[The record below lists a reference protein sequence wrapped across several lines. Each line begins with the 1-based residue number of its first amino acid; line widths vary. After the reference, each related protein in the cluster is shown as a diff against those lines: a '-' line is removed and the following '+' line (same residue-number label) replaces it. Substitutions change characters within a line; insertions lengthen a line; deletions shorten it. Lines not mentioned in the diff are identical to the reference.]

1 MKSGKSY
8 KVGIV
13 GAGIWGKN
21 LVRNFYN
28 LNYLDTV
35 CDMDAE
41 NLAKIKSE
49 YPEVNLTSDF
59 SGMINNPLID
69 GIVIATPSHTHFSL
83 VKLALEAGKHVYVE
97 KPIATTSVQAREL
110 NELANSKDLVLM
122 VGHLLLYHPAVNRLK
137 MIVES
142 GQLGEIKYV
151 QSDRLNIN
159 YFKNDRSVMWD
170 LAPHDVSMVSHILGE
185 EPAGVI
191 SAMGVS
197 SDGNEILDITHV
209 DIEYPSGAIAHVSD
223 SWIHPQKRVNL
234 MIRGTKGSAMFDD
247 TLSENKLQVF
257 LNDTPNSATTVS
269 LDYLEIEPL
278 KLECEHFI
286 KCIEMGKKARSD
298 GENGYFVVKVFE
310 EAEKIMLGDKRK
322 ALDEVNFSLSRSKS
336 SI

>member
-1 MKSGKSY
+1 MKSF

-35 CDMDAE
+35 CDMDEE
-41 NLAKIKSE
+41 NLKRTKNDF
-49 YPEVNLTSDF
+49 PEVHLTKDF
-59 SGMINNPLID
+59 NEMLLNPAID
-69 GIVIATPSHTHFSL
+69 GIVVATPSHTHFNL
-83 VKLALEAGKHVYVE
+83 VKAALNAGKHVYVE
-97 KPIATTSVQAREL
+97 KPIATTSLEAKEL
-110 NELANSKDLVLM
+110 NELATANDLVLM

-142 GQLGEIKYV
+142 GELGEIKYV

-170 LAPHDVSMVSHILGE
+170 LAPHDVSMISHILGE
-185 EPAGVI
+185 EPARVI
-191 SAMGVS
+191 SAVGAS
-197 SDGNEILDITHV
+197 SENNAILDITHI

-234 MIRGTKGSAMFDD
+234 MIRGSKASAMFDD

-257 LNDTPNSATTVS
+257 HNNKPNSGSTIS

-298 GENGYFVVKVFE
+298 GQNGYFVVKVLE
-310 EAEKIMLGDKRK
+310 EAEKIMLGEKINVLNKVDF
-322 ALDEVNFSLSRSKS
+322 ALSRSKQ
-336 SI
+336 

>member
-1 MKSGKSY
+1 MSTY

-35 CDMDAE
+35 CDMDEE
-41 NLAKIKSE
+41 NLKRTQNDF
-49 YPEVNLTSDF
+49 PNVHLTKDF
-59 SGMINNPLID
+59 NEMLSNPDID
-69 GIVIATPSHTHFSL
+69 GIVVATPSHTHFKL
-83 VKLALEAGKHVYVE
+83 VKAALNAGKHVYVE
-97 KPIATTSVQAREL
+97 KPIATTSAEAKEL
-110 NELANSKDLVLM
+110 NDLATAKDLVLM

-142 GQLGEIKYV
+142 GELGEIKYV

-170 LAPHDVSMVSHILGE
+170 LAPHDVSMISHILGE
-185 EPAGVI
+185 EPLRVI
-191 SAMGVS
+191 SAVGAS
-197 SDGNEILDITHV
+197 SEGNAILDITHI
-209 DIEYPSGAIAHVSD
+209 DIEYPSGAVAHVSD

-234 MIRGTKGSAMFDD
+234 MIRGSKASAMFDD
-247 TLSENKLQVF
+247 TLAENKLQVF
-257 LNDTPNSATTVS
+257 HNSKPNSGSTVS

-286 KCIEMGKKARSD
+286 KCIENGKKARSD
-298 GENGYFVVKVFE
+298 GQNGYFVVKVLE
-310 EAEKIMLGDKRK
+310 EAEKIMLGEKTK
-322 ALDEVNFSLSRSKS
+322 VLDEVNFALSRSKK
-336 SI
+336 

>member
-1 MKSGKSY
+1 MNSY

-35 CDMDAE
+35 CDMDEE
-41 NLAKIKSE
+41 NLARTKND
-49 YPEVNLTSDF
+49 YPGVHLTKDF
-59 SGMINNPLID
+59 NEMLKNPEID
-69 GIVIATPSHTHFSL
+69 GIVVATPSHTHFKL
-83 VKLALEAGKHVYVE
+83 VKAALEAGKNVYVE
-97 KPIATTSVQAREL
+97 KPIATTSEEAKEL
-110 NELANSKDLVLM
+110 NDLATSKGLVLM

-142 GQLGEIKYV
+142 GELGEIKYV

-170 LAPHDVSMVSHILGE
+170 LAPHDVSMISHILGE
-185 EPAGVI
+185 EPERVI
-191 SAMGVS
+191 SAFGVS
-197 SDGNEILDITHV
+197 SEGNEIMDITHI
-209 DIEYPSGAIAHVSD
+209 DIKYPSGAVAHVSD

-234 MIRGTKGSAMFDD
+234 MLRGSKGSAMFDD
-247 TLSENKLQVF
+247 TLAENKLQVF
-257 LNDTPNSATTVS
+257 LNDKPNSASTIS

-286 KCIEMGKKARSD
+286 KCIETGKKARSD
-298 GENGYFVVKVFE
+298 GENGYFVVKVLE
-310 EAEKIMLGDKRK
+310 EAEKIMLGDKLK
-322 ALDEVNFSLSRSKS
+322 VLNEHNFALSRSKQ
-336 SI
+336 